1 MLSAFNHVSSFIDR
15 EDLGALKLCN
25 TNVYS
30 SILRLQEEVVLLPPF
45 DSVVALLQSDSLVA
59 TRMVIGNSRP
69 SQLSALIRHLVSIC
83 QPALSRVQSL
93 VIGASVL
100 ELDTVTAALTPL
112 FSHLPSLREFQ
123 LVSCDWKYPSLVKD
137 TLPLRFS
144 PEFEATFIR
153 DSAYW
158 YRSESGDLPGSGR
171 AHFDLFKCGQQLLTN
186 LVRSCP
192 DLTHVSANSAGI
204 VSMYRPM
211 TADGTVQSFVSILF
225 SIATKF
231 QYIDLDSS
239 GLLDAYFRDIRS
251 LWGQAGCVGLHT
263 LALAHNKLTDIGLL
277 YLLTTDSGLTRVGV
291 NPNLGRLDLGSNQIS
306 LTVDGVSAVLFA
318 CLAAN
323 PQLTIVLSGN
333 PIDQMDLVDHPQ
345 IVFEAVETSDC
356 PSGNTDMNTS
366 EEAAPLAV
374 ETNNWA
380 NLQLEDDG
388 DEDDSEYVGSDSAV
402 DTDDDVSLESEGSD
416 MLKVLDPDDNMP
428 Q

>member
-1 MLSAFNHVSSFIDR
+1 
-15 EDLGALKLCN
+15 
-25 TNVYS
+25 
-30 SILRLQEEVVLLPPF
+30 
-45 DSVVALLQSDSLVA
+45 
-59 TRMVIGNSRP
+59 
-69 SQLSALIRHLVSIC
+69 
-83 QPALSRVQSL
+83 
-93 VIGASVL
+93 
-100 ELDTVTAALTPL
+100 
-112 FSHLPSLREFQ
+112 
-123 LVSCDWKYPSLVKD
+123 
-137 TLPLRFS
+137 
-144 PEFEATFIR
+144 
-153 DSAYW
+153 
-158 YRSESGDLPGSGR
+158 
-171 AHFDLFKCGQQLLTN
+171 
-186 LVRSCP
+186 
-192 DLTHVSANSAGI
+192 
-204 VSMYRPM
+204 MYRPL

-251 LWGQAGCVGLHT
+251 LWGEAGCVSLHT

-333 PIDQMDLVDHPQ
+333 PIDQMDLVDHLH
-345 IVFEAVETSDC
+345 IVFEAIETSDC

-366 EEAAPLAV
+366 EEAAPLAK

-380 NLQLEDDG
+380 NLQLEEDD

-416 MLKVLDPDDNMP
+416 MLKVLDPDDDMP